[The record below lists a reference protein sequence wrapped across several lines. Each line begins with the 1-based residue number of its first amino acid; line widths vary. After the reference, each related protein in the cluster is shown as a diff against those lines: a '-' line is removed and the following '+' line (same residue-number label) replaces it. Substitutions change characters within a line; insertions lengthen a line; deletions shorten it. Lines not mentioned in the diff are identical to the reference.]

1 MNRSAVQIPE
11 VPNLIKR
18 TRLVRIN
25 FISSIPNYRFQNNCH
40 WKELSL
46 ELIFCE
52 FKTDWRISSNSMKT
66 NTSGLKHIFQDLRAQ
81 KIPSFAKNAVF
92 KKSVLYSMLLRVTS
106 LKRPWQGVALLM
118 PSRVAYGQN
127 YLSKIVYQLYFW
139 QALQRNSGLWA
150 VSTVCRRPPETFW
163 PDMKL
168 GQRRFLLKL
177 KKKHM
182 LLFQCWFITKP
193 ICFPILDVF
202 DIGKYCGLANGHC
215 FAISPPIA
223 VKNLASYCAKAK

>member
-1 MNRSAVQIPE
+1 MN
-11 VPNLIKR
+11 
-18 TRLVRIN
+18 
-25 FISSIPNYRFQNNCH
+25 
-40 WKELSL
+40 
-46 ELIFCE
+46 
-52 FKTDWRISSNSMKT
+52 TDI
-66 NTSGLKHIFQDLRAQ
+66 SGLKHIFQDLRAQ
-81 KIPSFAKNAVF
+81 KIPSFTICKKCCIFTICDKKN
-92 KKSVLYSMLLRVTS
+92 VLYSKLRRVTS

-139 QALQRNSGLWA
+139 QAVQRNSGLWA
-150 VSTVCRRPPETFW
+150 VSTDCRRPPETFW

-168 GQRRFLLKL
+168 AQRRFLLKL
-177 KKKHM
+177 KKYM